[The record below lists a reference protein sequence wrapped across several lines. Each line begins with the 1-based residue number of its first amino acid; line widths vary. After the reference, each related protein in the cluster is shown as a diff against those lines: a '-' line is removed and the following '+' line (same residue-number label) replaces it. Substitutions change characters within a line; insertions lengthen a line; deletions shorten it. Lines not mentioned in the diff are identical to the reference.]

1 MPIIPCCPRALEA
14 TGGCFWKGR
23 VVKLAIKKFLGAK
36 REPGFRW
43 GLKRG
48 PV

>member
-23 VVKLAIKKFLGAK
+23 VVKKFLGAK
-36 REPGFRW
+36 RELGFRW